1 MKSIYLC
8 VLWAIWF
15 FFLWMS
21 QQYEFIHTS
30 KCSIFHFKL
39 VHQRSSPI
47 SVTLLTKL
55 VAASFFCL
63 DVYVAPGGSFS
74 GLLVN
79 MSIQQQL
86 LYSNLAVYGE
96 LHKQNRLVRE
106 MYVAQCNCCFIDRL
120 FYSWYTYM
128 LFLMIEQE
136 WNGTTLFSSFYT
148 LPGGAMGAAT
158 NSFI

>member
-1 MKSIYLC
+1 MLVEYRAHPHVSCCRPSTFTIPHCLFMKIRNLCSCPIYYEIYLSIC
-8 VLWAIWF
+8 PVSHLV

-47 SVTLLTKL
+47 SITLLTKL

-63 DVYVAPGGSFS
+63 DVYVPPGGSFS
-74 GLLVN
+74 GLLVK

-96 LHKQNRLVRE
+96 LHKQTRLVR
-106 MYVAQCNCCFIDRL
+106 
-120 FYSWYTYM
+120 
-128 LFLMIEQE
+128 
-136 WNGTTLFSSFYT
+136 
-148 LPGGAMGAAT
+148 
-158 NSFI
+158 